1 MTSQSE
7 DSADHILYRT
17 YYALMMAD
25 ILHHLG
31 FDATARNK
39 ATLHAFH
46 KKMLGYKT
54 ISGAT
59 HEELSVFLF
68 AVGVFWAERG
78 IFVRSSGR
86 QPWGI
91 ENMPLNGSYEGK
103 KIWDL
108 L

>member
-1 MTSQSE
+1 
-7 DSADHILYRT
+7 
-17 YYALMMAD
+17 MAD

-31 FDATARNK
+31 FDATGRNK

-46 KKMLGYKT
+46 KRLLGYNT
-54 ISGAT
+54 ISGMKQ
-59 HEELSVFLF
+59 EELSVFLF
-68 AVGVFWAERG
+68 AVDVFWAERG

>member
-7 DSADHILYRT
+7 NTANHLLYRV
-17 YYALMMAD
+17 YYSLMMAD

-31 FDATARNK
+31 FDATTGNK
-39 ATLHAFH
+39 EILHSFH
-46 KKMLGYKT
+46 KRILGYKT
-54 ISGAT
+54 ISGMLY
-59 HEELSVFLF
+59 EELSVFLF
-68 AVGVFWAERG
+68 AVGVFWADRG

-91 ENMPLNGSYEGK
+91 ENMPLNGYYEGK
-103 KIWDL
+103 RIWDL

>member
-31 FDATARNK
+31 FD
-39 ATLHAFH
+39 
-46 KKMLGYKT
+46 
-54 ISGAT
+54 AT